1 MKHKKAIVPLDE
13 MVKTV
18 LKAVVMDVEKYL
30 LSQGLEKE
38 VIRDIRQI
46 TKIQLQQQTLPIK
59 KFVVMNGIDENT
71 VLPINQIAYL
81 KACGSYTEVCAGDG
95 RIHLHS
101 TLLHSTLSQLQRDGC
116 EQFIRI
122 SRSVAVNYN
131 YITQKIGDT
140 VTVMGQE
147 FSITPS
153 YKNKFEDCCII
164 LKKY

>member
-1 MKHKKAIVPLDE
+1 MKDKKVIVPLDE

-18 LKAVVMDVEKYL
+18 VKAVVMDAEKYL

-81 KACGSYTEVCAGDG
+81 KACGSYTEVYAGDG

-140 VTVMGQE
+140 VVVMGQE
-147 FSITPS
+147 FTITPS

>member
-18 LKAVVMDVEKYL
+18 VKAVVMDVEKYL
-30 LSQGLEKE
+30 LSQGLEKK

-46 TKIQLQQQTLPIK
+46 TKILLQQQTLPIK

-95 RIHLHS
+95 RIYLHS

-140 VTVMGQE
+140 VIVMGQE

>member
-1 MKHKKAIVPLDE
+1 MKDKKVIVPLDE

-30 LSQGLEKE
+30 LSQGLEKK
-38 VIRDIRQI
+38 VIRDMRQI
-46 TKIQLQQQTLPIK
+46 TKILLQQQTLSIK
-59 KFVVMNGIDENT
+59 KLVVMNGINENT

-81 KACGSYTEVCAGDG
+81 KACGSYTEVCASDG

-101 TLLHSTLSQLQRDGC
+101 TALGATLLQLQRNGC

-122 SRSVAVNYN
+122 NRSVAVNYN

-140 VTVMGQE
+140 VIVMEQD

>member
-59 KFVVMNGIDENT
+59 
-71 VLPINQIAYL
+71 
-81 KACGSYTEVCAGDG
+81 
-95 RIHLHS
+95 
-101 TLLHSTLSQLQRDGC
+101 
-116 EQFIRI
+116 
-122 SRSVAVNYN
+122 
-131 YITQKIGDT
+131 
-140 VTVMGQE
+140 
-147 FSITPS
+147 
-153 YKNKFEDCCII
+153 
-164 LKKY
+164 

>member
-18 LKAVVMDVEKYL
+18 VKAVVMDAEKYL

-38 VIRDIRQI
+38 VIRDIRQT
-46 TKIQLQQQTLPIK
+46 TKILLQQQTLPIK

-95 RIHLHS
+95 RIYLHS
-101 TLLHSTLSQLQRDGC
+101 ALLHSTLSQLQRDGC

-147 FSITPS
+147 FTITPS

>member
-1 MKHKKAIVPLDE
+1 MKNKKTIVPLDE

-18 LKAVVMDVEKYL
+18 VKAVVMDAEKYL

-38 VIRDIRQI
+38 VIRDIRQM
-46 TKIQLQQQTLPIK
+46 TKILLQQQTLPIK

-95 RIHLHS
+95 RIYLHS
-101 TLLHSTLSQLQRDGC
+101 AHSTLSQLQRDGC

-131 YITQKIGDT
+131 YITKKIGDT
-140 VTVMGQE
+140 VIVMGQE

>member
-1 MKHKKAIVPLDE
+1 MKDKKAIVPLDE

-46 TKIQLQQQTLPIK
+46 TKILLQQQTLPIK
-59 KFVVMNGIDENT
+59 KLVVMNGIDENT
-71 VLPINQIAYL
+71 VLPINRIAYL
-81 KACGSYTEVCAGDG
+81 KACGSYTEVYDGEG

-101 TLLHSTLSQLQRDGC
+101 ALLHSTLSQLQRDGC

-122 SRSVAVNYN
+122 SRSVAVNYY
-131 YITQKIGDT
+131 YITRKIGDA
-140 VTVMGQE
+140 VTVMGKE